1 MKRRIAFISEHAS
14 PLAALG
20 GVDSGGQNVYVG
32 ELARHLAATG
42 YQVDIFTR
50 RDNMQL
56 PEIVSWTSDVRII
69 HINAGPAA
77 QLEKEKLLPYM
88 QEFTGNM
95 LAFMHK
101 ESVHYRLIHANF
113 FMSALVAAEIKQMLG
128 IPFVVTFHALG
139 SIRKI
144 FQGEHDKFPAT
155 RIDIEKR
162 VVAEADRIIA
172 ECPQDKEDLIQYYN
186 APVDKITVIPCGFST
201 QEFYPIDQFL
211 ARMVLNIK
219 SDEHIILQLGRMV
232 PRKGVDNV
240 IRTLARVKK
249 ASAPVRLIV
258 VGGETDDVN
267 PVSNPEIARLQAIAA
282 EEGVGEHVTFAGRK
296 SRDILKYY
304 YAAADVFV
312 TTPWY
317 EPFGITPLEAMA
329 CGTPVIGANVGGIKY
344 SVEDGKTGYLVPPN
358 DPDCL
363 AVKLY
368 ELLHDPV
375 LRKKMGEHAI
385 KRVNLHFTWGKVSQ
399 QMAAVYER
407 ILDQDYEEDAV
418 VFIEGAFD
426 HAVNAFQKSKNA
438 LVQSILE
445 ASVLLTQCFKR
456 GKKVLVCGNGGSAA
470 ESQHLTAELVG
481 RFEIPERKALPAISL
496 TTDTSVLTAWSND
509 IGYEDIFARQVEALG
524 QKGDILFCFSTSGQ
538 SVNIINAMK
547 VALDKEMTCIALS
560 GKGGGEMSSYAHVS
574 LVVPSDSTQRI
585 QELHL
590 HILHTLCHLVE
601 IKLFGNTRHV
611 LPVPHRHYNGNGN
624 GNGNGKTNEKDK
636 VMYARL

>member
-50 RDNMQL
+50 RDNTQL
-56 PEIVSWTSDVRII
+56 PEIVSWTSDVRIV
-69 HINAGPAA
+69 HVNAGPAA

-88 QEFTGNM
+88 QEFIANM
-95 LAFMHK
+95 LAFINR
-101 ESVHYRLIHANF
+101 ETVHYRLIHANF

-144 FQGEHDKFPAT
+144 FQGEHDKFPAA

-201 QEFYPIDQFL
+201 QEFYPIDRFL
-211 ARMVLNIK
+211 ARMILNIK

-240 IRTLARVKK
+240 IRALARVKK
-249 ASAPVRLIV
+249 VSVPVRLIV
-258 VGGETDDVN
+258 VGGETDDVD
-267 PVSNPEIARLQAIAA
+267 PISNPEIARLQAIAA
-282 EEGVGEHVTFAGRK
+282 EEGVEESVTFAGRK

-329 CGTPVIGANVGGIKY
+329 CGTPVIGANVGGVKY
-344 SVEDGKTGYLVPPN
+344 SVEDGKTGYMVPPN

-368 ELLHDPV
+368 ELLHDPA
-375 LRKKMGEHAI
+375 LRKKMGENAI
-385 KRVNLHFTWGKVSQ
+385 KRVNLHFTWAKVSQ

-407 ILDQDYEEDAV
+407 ILDRDHEEDAV
-418 VFIEGAFD
+418 VFIKGAFD

-547 VALDKEMTCIALS
+547 VALDREMTCIALS
-560 GKGGGEMSSYAHVS
+560 GKGGGEMSSYAQVN
-574 LVVPSDSTQRI
+574 LVVPSDNTQRI

-601 IKLFGNTRHV
+601 IKLFGHTRHA
-611 LPVPHRHYNGNGN
+611 LPAPHRHY
-624 GNGNGKTNEKDK
+624 GNGNGKTTEKDK
-636 VMYARL
+636 IMYARL

>member
-1 MKRRIAFISEHAS
+1 
-14 PLAALG
+14 
-20 GVDSGGQNVYVG
+20 
-32 ELARHLAATG
+32 
-42 YQVDIFTR
+42 
-50 RDNMQL
+50 
-56 PEIVSWTSDVRII
+56 
-69 HINAGPAA
+69 
-77 QLEKEKLLPYM
+77 
-88 QEFTGNM
+88 
-95 LAFMHK
+95 
-101 ESVHYRLIHANF
+101 
-113 FMSALVAAEIKQMLG
+113 
-128 IPFVVTFHALG
+128 
-139 SIRKI
+139 
-144 FQGEHDKFPAT
+144 
-155 RIDIEKR
+155 
-162 VVAEADRIIA
+162 
-172 ECPQDKEDLIQYYN
+172 
-186 APVDKITVIPCGFST
+186 
-201 QEFYPIDQFL
+201 
-211 ARMVLNIK
+211 
-219 SDEHIILQLGRMV
+219 
-232 PRKGVDNV
+232 
-240 IRTLARVKK
+240 
-249 ASAPVRLIV
+249 
-258 VGGETDDVN
+258 
-267 PVSNPEIARLQAIAA
+267 
-282 EEGVGEHVTFAGRK
+282 
-296 SRDILKYY
+296 
-304 YAAADVFV
+304 
-312 TTPWY
+312 
-317 EPFGITPLEAMA
+317 MA

-375 LRKKMGEHAI
+375 LRKKMGENAI
-385 KRVNLHFTWGKVSQ
+385 KRVNLHFTWAKVSQ

-407 ILDQDYEEDAV
+407 IFDQDHEEDAV
-418 VFIEGAFD
+418 VYIEGAFD

-509 IGYEDIFARQVEALG
+509 IGYDDIFARQVEALG

-560 GKGGGEMSSYAHVS
+560 GKGGGEMSSYAHVN

-601 IKLFGNTRHV
+601 IKLFGNTRHT
-611 LPVPHRHYNGNGN
+611 LPAQHRHYANGNGN
-624 GNGNGKTNEKDK
+624 GNGNGKTTEKDK